1 MKVTTELIKTIFD
14 RTTQYAL
21 AKYNE
26 DPYGIEIYED
36 GTIEIQFDR
45 SCCGSTDYD
54 THEVSAEDLS
64 ADFDELIK
72 IRKAELEKKREK
84 EAEERRKAK
93 IIREKRELHQRKM
106 QYLRL
111 QREFE
116 GEEKL

>member
-1 MKVTTELIKTIFD
+1 MKITTELIKTIFD

-26 DPYGIEIYED
+26 EPYGIEIYDD

-54 THEVSAEDLS
+54 THEISAEDLS

-72 IRKAELEKKREK
+72 VRKAEVEKRREK
-84 EAEERRKAK
+84 EAEQRAK
-93 IIREKRELHQRKM
+93 DKIAKEQRDLQQRKI

-111 QREFE
+111 KREFE
-116 GEEKL
+116 PKLD